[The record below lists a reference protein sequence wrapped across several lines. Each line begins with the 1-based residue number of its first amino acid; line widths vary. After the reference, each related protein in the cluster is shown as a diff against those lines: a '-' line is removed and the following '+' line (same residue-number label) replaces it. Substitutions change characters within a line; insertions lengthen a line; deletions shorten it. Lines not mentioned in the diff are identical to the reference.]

1 MKITIIFKKVLE
13 EKTKEFDK
21 IVFKKVLEKKA
32 KEFDTRKL
40 AKNYIRKLK
49 SVQVD
54 NPDLSLLDVYY
65 PEDLSGY
72 IESVLDKE
80 CIDSGFYYDYNED
93 VEKLIDE
100 VTIDVDDLLIKG
112 II

>member
-1 MKITIIFKKVLE
+1 MKISIIFKKGYE
-13 EKTKEFDK
+13 EKPVT
-21 IVFKKVLEKKA
+21 
-32 KEFDTRKL
+32 FDTRQI
-40 AKNYIRKLK
+40 AKNYLRILK
-49 SVQVD
+49 SVQAD
-54 NPDLSLLDVYY
+54 NPDLALLDVYY

-100 VTIDVDDLLIKG
+100 ITIDVDDLLIKYDC
-112 II
+112 

>member
-1 MKITIIFKKVLE
+1 MKITIVFKKVLE
-13 EKTKEFDK
+13 EKA
-21 IVFKKVLEKKA
+21 IS
-32 KEFDTRKL
+32 FDTRQL

-49 SVQVD
+49 SVQAD

-93 VEKLIDE
+93 VEKLIE
-100 VTIDVDDLLIKG
+100 ETTIDVDDLLIKHA
-112 II
+112 

>member
-1 MKITIIFKKVLE
+1 MKISIIFKKGYE
-13 EKTKEFDK
+13 ERPVT
-21 IVFKKVLEKKA
+21 
-32 KEFDTRKL
+32 FDTRQL

-54 NPDLSLLDVYY
+54 NQDLSLLDVYY

-100 VTIDVDDLLIKG
+100 ITIDVDDLLIKG